1 MYEVIDNF
9 IAKNNLEDL
18 KNILMTDDFPWFF
31 SQNVNSGDTNNFY
44 FTHTFFCNSNV
55 NSTYFFI
62 VKPILNKLNI
72 KHLIRVKG
80 NLYPKTEQLENHGQH
95 IDYDF
100 EHKGAIFYINTNNG
114 FTVLEDGTKI
124 ESVENRL
131 LIFDAYKMHN
141 STNCTDQKIRMN
153 INFNY
158 I

>member
-9 IAKNNLEDL
+9 IAKDKLEDL
-18 KNILMTDDFPWFF
+18 RNILMSDDFPWFF
-31 SQNVNSGDTNNFY
+31 SQNVNSKDTNNFY
-44 FTHTFFCNSNV
+44 FTHTFFHNSNV
-55 NSTYFFI
+55 NSNYFGI
-62 VKPILNKLNI
+62 VEPVLSKLNI
-72 KHLIRVKG
+72 KDLIRIKG
-80 NLYPKTEQLENHGQH
+80 NLYPRTEQLKNHGQH

-141 STNCTDQKIRMN
+141 STNCTDEKVRMN

-158 I
+158 L

>member
-9 IAKNNLEDL
+9 IAKENFEDL

-31 SQNVNSGDTNNFY
+31 SQNVNSEDTNNFY
-44 FTHTFFCNSNV
+44 FTHTFFCNSNI
-55 NSTYFFI
+55 NSTYFGI
-62 VKPILNKLNI
+62 VRPILNKLNI
-72 KHLIRVKG
+72 KNLIRVKG

-95 IDYDF
+95 IDYSFD
-100 EHKGAIFYINTNNG
+100 HKGAIFYINTNNG

-124 ESVENRL
+124 KSVENRL